1 MTKEKQTTQPIIQF
15 DHVDFQYDSQAEKNL
30 LDIDFDVY
38 PGETILIIGPSGS
51 GKSTIAR
58 CINGQIPNTFP
69 GKMEGKVVV
78 NGQDIQTSSIF
89 DLSLDV
95 GTVLQDTDGQFVG
108 LTVAEDIAFSL
119 ENDGVKQQVMHKQ
132 VEKWS
137 QILEIDHLLESTP
150 NKLSGGQK
158 QRVSISG
165 ILINDIP
172 ILLLDEPLANLDP
185 AAGAETMKLIND
197 LSKKQNYTTVII
209 EHRLEEALLADID
222 RVLVID
228 EGRLVADTTPTEL
241 LKSNILNNVGIRE
254 PLYLNAMKYA
264 GLDISS
270 FPVLGK
276 FSDVS
281 LANDQLI
288 QVEKWAENI
297 SIDKRLNLKDTILEV
312 DQVDF
317 FYDETVN
324 PKTLSDISFSIQ
336 KGDMISIVGTNG
348 AGKSTLA
355 KLICGFVR
363 PNSGKIFVDGQDIK
377 KLSIKEIADR
387 IGFIMQNPNNMISK
401 TMIYDEVALGLINR
415 GWPEEDIEEQVY
427 KTLKICGLYPFRN
440 WPISALSYGQ
450 KRRVTIA
457 SILVLNPKV
466 LILDE
471 PTAGQDY
478 AHYTEMMHF
487 IQKLNVETD
496 MTILMITHDMHLMQE
511 YTNRTLV
518 FDAGKLLADTNP
530 SVVFSNTD
538 LIKSAHLAETSLYQL
553 GKLLPS
559 MPAKDFISRFMQYER
574 EVGA

>member
-1 MTKEKQTTQPIIQF
+1 MR
-15 DHVDFQYDSQAEKNL
+15 DAL
-30 LDIDFDVY
+30 W
-38 PGETILIIGPSGS
+38 
-51 GKSTIAR
+51 R
-58 CINGQIPNTFP
+58 
-69 GKMEGKVVV
+69 
-78 NGQDIQTSSIF
+78 
-89 DLSLDV
+89 
-95 GTVLQDTDGQFVG
+95 
-108 LTVAEDIAFSL
+108 
-119 ENDGVKQQVMHKQ
+119 
-132 VEKWS
+132 
-137 QILEIDHLLESTP
+137 
-150 NKLSGGQK
+150 
-158 QRVSISG
+158 
-165 ILINDIP
+165 
-172 ILLLDEPLANLDP
+172 ILL
-185 AAGAETMKLIND
+185 
-197 LSKKQNYTTVII
+197 
-209 EHRLEEALLADID
+209 
-222 RVLVID
+222 
-228 EGRLVADTTPTEL
+228 PTEL

-511 YTNRTLV
+511 YTNRIAC
-518 FDAGKLLADTNP
+518 F
-530 SVVFSNTD
+530 
-538 LIKSAHLAETSLYQL
+538 
-553 GKLLPS
+553 
-559 MPAKDFISRFMQYER
+559 
-574 EVGA
+574 